1 MGIIFD
7 YLELAKEVERIKIEK
22 NLSYE
27 EALKK
32 VKEIYLGEEY
42 GRCEV
47 D

>member
-7 YLELAKEVERIKIEK
+7 YLEMAKEVERIKIEE

-32 VKEIYLGEEY
+32 VKEIYLFPLKY
-42 GRCEV
+42 LHILL
-47 D
+47 

>member
-7 YLELAKEVERIKIEK
+7 YLEMPKEVERIKIEE

-32 VKEIYLGEEY
+32 VKEIYLGENHDE
-42 GRCEV
+42 RF
-47 D
+47 

>member
-7 YLELAKEVERIKIEK
+7 YLEMAKEVVRIKIEE

-32 VKEIYLGEEY
+32 VKEIYLGENHDE
-42 GRCEV
+42 RF
-47 D
+47 